1 LIYRQEQ
8 LGLPPAPQ
16 PVATGALAEIS
27 PGQVAPVAVPHTV
40 SELAPQTTQNPAALS
55 AAPETVPPIVV
66 APGAQPDGRV
76 ALVVGNSTYDQ
87 APSLPNAR
95 NDALAIADVLRD
107 LGFRVIL
114 GVDLDAQETQATIRQ
129 FNSAIDNSE
138 IALFFYAGHG
148 MQVHGD
154 NYIIPTD
161 SNIQREIDLGIEAV
175 NIDSVIRQMDLGAA
189 IKIVLLDACRDNPFE
204 KNLTRSMGVTRSAAS
219 LGKGLA
225 PIQAAGGA
233 LIGFA
238 TEPGAVAYD
247 GHGQNSP
254 FSAALLRHIATPDL
268 EIQPMMTLVRRD
280 VYAATGQRQRP
291 WTTSSLM
298 SEVYLKP
305 AEGRNTDP
313 TVADVATWEAV
324 AARGQIGDYASY
336 LSAYPEGLF
345 ADQALQRIVEL
356 KKGSDLGV
364 KEISLVSDLETG
376 SGWTNI
382 KEFFGR

>member
-1 LIYRQEQ
+1 
-8 LGLPPAPQ
+8 
-16 PVATGALAEIS
+16 
-27 PGQVAPVAVPHTV
+27 
-40 SELAPQTTQNPAALS
+40 
-55 AAPETVPPIVV
+55 
-66 APGAQPDGRV
+66 
-76 ALVVGNSTYDQ
+76 
-87 APSLPNAR
+87 LPNAR
-95 NDALAIADVLRD
+95 NDAMAIADALRD
-107 LGFRVIL
+107 LGFRVIV
-114 GVDLDAQETQATIRQ
+114 GVDLDTQETHATIRQ
-129 FNSAIDNSE
+129 FTSAIDNSE

-148 MQVHGD
+148 MQVQGE

-161 SNIQREIDLGIEAV
+161 SDIQREIDVSTEAV
-175 NIDSVIRQMDLGAA
+175 NLDSVIRQMDLGAA

-204 KNLTRSMGVTRSAAS
+204 NNLTRSMGATRSAAS

-247 GHGQNSP
+247 GNGRNSP
-254 FSAALLRHIATPDL
+254 FAAALLRHIATPDL

-280 VYAATGQRQRP
+280 VYAATGQRQQP

-313 TVADVATWEAV
+313 TIADVAAWEAV

-345 ADQALQRIVEL
+345 ADQALQLIVEL
-356 KKGSDLGV
+356 KERGEMSV
-364 KEISLVSDLETG
+364 KETSLISDSGTG
-376 SGWTNI
+376 SGWSNI
-382 KEFFGR
+382 KDLFGR